1 MAVVNVGRGSYELL
15 TKTVLELALK
25 YNDDVSAVAAFPV
38 VDFFEFVSRGVPYIA
53 ETKEIIKRPRLTIQ
67 SGGDCDD
74 KTVLVLAY
82 AIKNK
87 IPARVVLAGKKD
99 TPEKF
104 HHIFPELYING
115 KWITFDATYKW
126 CRLGE
131 RMNSY
136 DNFKIV
142 YEVR

>member
-15 TKTVLELALK
+15 TKTIYELASK
-25 YNDDVSAVAAFPV
+25 YYEDVSAVAAFPI
-38 VDFFEFVSRGVPYIA
+38 VDFFLLVSRGVPYIA

-67 SGGDCDD
+67 QGGDCDD

-82 AIKNK
+82 AIKNR
-87 IPARVVLAGKKD
+87 IPARVVLAGKKEN
-99 TPEKF
+99 PEKF
-104 HHIFPELYING
+104 HHVFPEIFTGG

-131 RMNSY
+131 RMECY

-142 YEVR
+142 LEVK